1 MKKRKGTDFSKS
13 LKTVK
18 GGESVCINLKK
29 GEKLKGKLSDSSL
42 KKSIRRTEDG
52 QDIHLY
58 RKRKEK

>member
-29 GEKLKGKLSDSSL
+29 GEKLKGKLSDSFF
-42 KKSIRRTEDG
+42 KKSNRRMEDG
-52 QDIHLY
+52 
-58 RKRKEK
+58 RWKKKRRMKEGD